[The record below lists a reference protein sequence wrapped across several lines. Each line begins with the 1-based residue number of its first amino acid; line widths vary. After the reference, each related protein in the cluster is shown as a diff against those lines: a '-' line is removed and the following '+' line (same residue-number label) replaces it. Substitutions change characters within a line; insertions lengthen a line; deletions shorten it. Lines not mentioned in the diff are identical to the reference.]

1 MENTPINTLCKGGNL
16 TTSQSALIQRF
27 RKKPWQLFG
36 TETRAAVHTR
46 AACDAVVTYDHVTI
60 GATRQQLSAEP
71 ESPEATV
78 SLPRGSHG
86 PGTLA
91 ALAAP
96 EYLQ

>member
-1 MENTPINTLCKGGNL
+1 MENTPTNSLWKGDNL
-16 TTSQSALIQRF
+16 TTSRSALIQRF

-60 GATRQQLSAEP
+60 GGTRQELAVEP

-78 SLPRGSHG
+78 SSPRGSHG